1 MLIVSSGVPGLDDL
15 LGGGILVGDNVVWVA
30 EPTTFDIV
38 SRPLLA
44 GAGPGESATYVTLTQ
59 APEQAAR
66 KLPKGV
72 EILDARGGQT
82 LADPGSFVRAVVE
95 RGSRPHAR
103 IVVDGLDAVAE
114 RFGPEGA
121 IELFT
126 RTCPVLFGLGAIAYW
141 RISRNSAPNVIEAI
155 RRLTQSVLEIRS
167 GALRVIKA
175 ERRPNVEG
183 KIVSADT
190 NDGQL
195 RLGPEKVIGR
205 LAAGLRKI
213 RTDRD
218 LTQAD
223 LGRLAAVSP
232 SAISQAEA
240 GMRGLGLDT
249 LLRLS
254 QNLQISIDEI
264 LSNRTAGDYI
274 LARYDTLPTRAG
286 VTPMFDHPNHGLRG
300 YLVELGPGESG
311 APRSPHKDAEAI
323 LVASGLVKVDLG
335 NETPVLR
342 AGDAVLVTR
351 VPVLGWANLLNK
363 PSRFFWLLREPGHV
377 GEPTSAD

>member
-121 IELFT
+121 IE
-126 RTCPVLFGLGAIAYW
+126 
-141 RISRNSAPNVIEAI
+141 
-155 RRLTQSVLEIRS
+155 
-167 GALRVIKA
+167 
-175 ERRPNVEG
+175 
-183 KIVSADT
+183 
-190 NDGQL
+190 
-195 RLGPEKVIGR
+195 
-205 LAAGLRKI
+205 
-213 RTDRD
+213 
-218 LTQAD
+218 
-223 LGRLAAVSP
+223 
-232 SAISQAEA
+232 
-240 GMRGLGLDT
+240 
-249 LLRLS
+249 
-254 QNLQISIDEI
+254 
-264 LSNRTAGDYI
+264 
-274 LARYDTLPTRAG
+274 
-286 VTPMFDHPNHGLRG
+286 
-300 YLVELGPGESG
+300 
-311 APRSPHKDAEAI
+311 
-323 LVASGLVKVDLG
+323 
-335 NETPVLR
+335 
-342 AGDAVLVTR
+342 
-351 VPVLGWANLLNK
+351 
-363 PSRFFWLLREPGHV
+363 
-377 GEPTSAD
+377 